1 MSKSEKIWGIVPAAG
16 LGKRMMSAQPKQY
29 LPLCERR
36 VLDHALL
43 ALCRSASV
51 DGVIVGI
58 REGDREWR
66 AQPFAHAKLRAVSAG
81 GEHRAH
87 TVLNALRHLLQDGI
101 AAADD
106 WAMVHDAVRP
116 CVAPQDIERLVTAA
130 RAHGNGALLALRV
143 TDTLKRAHEG
153 VIERTLGGG
162 GGGDG
167 GGGDDN
173 GNGNDNGE
181 EYWRALTPQ
190 MFRCEPLMRA
200 LQHALECGIAPTD
213 ESAAMERTGIH
224 PTAVP
229 GHPANIKITV
239 ASDLELAALYFRG
252 KAQ

>member
-43 ALCRSASV
+43 ALCRSDSV

-58 REGDREWR
+58 REGDRQWR

-81 GEHRAH
+81 GEQRAH
-87 TVLNALRHLLQDGI
+87 TVLNALRHLLQAGI

-143 TDTLKRAHEG
+143 TDTLKRARNG
-153 VIERTLGGG
+153 VIEKTLGG
-162 GGGDG
+162 
-167 GGGDDN
+167 N
-173 GNGNDNGE
+173 GNGNGE

-239 ASDLELAALYFRG
+239 ASDLELAALYLRG